1 MSTLWKTYPYWSLL
15 KTNRLEVH
23 TESNIKLFDLSS
35 FSFRYNVDSWLSLV
49 DEARPKFHKQHM
61 VMIELA
67 KWLVPILCRG
77 PGADLSQFPLDLVH
91 TRLDLAISFLNVLD
105 VVEPG
110 LSKFRAKFM
119 FEMIDTKM
127 FLFCQ
132 KFKTGTA
139 DPSQL
144 FGKKSFKEYSKT
156 KS

>member
-1 MSTLWKTYPYWSLL
+1 MLHELKLL
-15 KTNRLEVH
+15 
-23 TESNIKLFDLSS
+23 SIKLLLYS
-35 FSFRYNVDSWLSLV
+35 RYNVESWLSLV
-49 DEARPKFHKQHM
+49 YEARPKFHSQHM

-77 PGADLSQFPLDLVH
+77 PGVDLSQFPLELVN
-91 TRLDLAISFLNVLD
+91 TRLELATSFLNVLN

-144 FGKKSFKEYSKT
+144 FGNKTFKKKIEI

>member
-1 MSTLWKTYPYWSLL
+1 MVSGRYLLLIHSDIHQALESSGLTIEWTEKIVAVGLMGRYLYFLELRTLIK
-15 KTNRLEVH
+15 
-23 TESNIKLFDLSS
+23 NITLVLSAS
-35 FSFRYNVDSWLSLV
+35 VNMASSKG
-49 DEARPKFHKQHM
+49 AAM
-61 VMIELA
+61 VQVTGRFL
-67 KWLVPILCRG
+67 
-77 PGADLSQFPLDLVH
+77 Q
-91 TRLDLAISFLNVLD
+91 SFLNVLN

-144 FGKKSFKEYSKT
+144 FGNKTFKK
-156 KS
+156 